1 MNDTPS
7 WALTIAFWLHMLATV
22 SWVGGQAIISLVV
35 LPLSRKTL
43 AIEDHHKLLSAI
55 NKRMSSIGWIGLAV
69 LVGTGMVQL
78 SANDNYTGFL
88 SIDSTWAVAILLKHL
103 AFGGIILLS
112 AYQTWGLA
120 PAIERNTLLQMKGKA
135 TPEEQKTLRKREEY
149 IQLGNV
155 VLSVVVLF
163 LTAVARIS

>member
-103 AFGGIILLS
+103 AFGGIILFS

-149 IQLGNV
+149 IQFGNV